1 MEIVVNI
8 GVLITIIGFLL
19 FLMRRIDNLR
29 VEIKADMEKME
40 TGLKADMLRMEAKMD
55 KMETG
60 LKADMLRMETGI
72 RADMKDMEASM
83 EKMETGIRSDMEKME
98 TGLKEDMTKMEA
110 RIIADMNLKHGEV
123 REDMRD
129 IRVGLVA
136 VRERQA
142 RFEGILEGMGHTAEP
157 EPEPVVSAD

>member
-8 GVLITIIGFLL
+8 GVLITVVGFLL

-29 VEIKADMEKME
+29 VEIKANMEKME
-40 TGLKADMLRMEAKMD
+40 A
-55 KMETG
+55 
-60 LKADMLRMETGI
+60 GI
-72 RADMKDMEASM
+72 RA
-83 EKMETGIRSDMEKME
+83 DMEKME
-98 TGLKEDMTKMEA
+98 TGLKEDMSKMET
-110 RIIADMNLKHGEV
+110 RIISDMNLKHGEV

-142 RFEGILEGMGHTAEP
+142 RFEGILEGMGHTRRA
-157 EPEPVVSAD
+157 